1 MTVIRDNLHANL
13 QGNLRGH
20 LKGHPH
26 RQSGAALVVGL
37 VLLLVL
43 TILAVATMNTA
54 SLEVTMASNN
64 QNGQSAFQMAETG
77 IDVNLATADNNR
89 ALLVAVTG
97 APQWCL
103 GQTAVANVGTYEGCH
118 VFTNDVTALVGS
130 SVGVGTGLA
139 AYHFDS
145 FGAGTSFRGAQSN
158 HTQSFYVPGPGA
170 GN

>member
-1 MTVIRDNLHANL
+1 MTAFRSNL
-13 QGNLRGH
+13 QGKLNGN
-20 LKGHPH
+20 P
-26 RQSGAALVVGL
+26 QQQTGAALVIGL

-54 SLEVTMASNN
+54 SLEVSMAANN

-103 GQTAVANVGTYEGCH
+103 GQTVVADVGTYNGCH

-139 AYHFDS
+139 AYHFNS

-158 HTQSFYVPGPGA
+158 HIQSFYVPGPGG